1 MNNMNNSTSE
11 MPDTLDTL
19 TVSDTPDIPDT
30 PDAPDKHVKS
40 TEYDGY
46 YGYLFIIYSCKKN
59 LENANMQY
67 KYLLAKGL
75 VGYKIFIIYGDD
87 LGSSEFKISDKY
99 LILNVADDYYSLN
112 KKTIALLN
120 VVNKLFPN
128 IKGML
133 KCDDDIIPNIN
144 HLNNF
149 ISSEKIKTIEY
160 CGYYLNN
167 KDNHTYFFNYKP
179 TMPTT
184 LPIVQYCGGPLY
196 YLSKK
201 SINIFKNANDI
212 IMHIAEDVMVGV
224 TLNKFGIYPINN
236 YPLYTDTFT
245 DKSLSYHNS
254 EHKSNITQLL
264 HI

>member
-1 MNNMNNSTSE
+1 MNNSASE
-11 MPDTLDTL
+11 IPVTLDTL
-19 TVSDTPDIPDT
+19 TVSDTVSDT
-30 PDAPDKHVKS
+30 PDINVES
-40 TEYDGY
+40 TEYDSYAGY
-46 YGYLFIIYSCKKN
+46 DSYLFIIYSCKKN
-59 LENANMQY
+59 LENANKQY
-67 KYLLAKGL
+67 NYLLAKGL

-87 LGSSEFKISDKY
+87 LGSREFRISDKY

-167 KDNHTYFFNYKP
+167 KAKCTYFFYNNP

-201 SINIFKNANDI
+201 SINIFKNTNDI

-224 TLNKFGIYPINN
+224 TLNKFGIYPIND
-236 YPLYTDTFT
+236 YPLYSDTFT
-245 DKSLSYHNS
+245 DKRMSYHNS

-264 HI
+264 HL